1 MTYKQLIEKLQQLP
15 AERLDDTVTVW
26 SVWDDEFIPVCGV
39 SINTKDGDTFDT
51 LDTNSLDYGHAV
63 LELDN

>member
-39 SINTKDGDTFDT
+39 AINTEDSST

-63 LELDN
+63 LELNN

>member
-51 LDTNSLDYGHAV
+51 LGTNSLDYGHAV